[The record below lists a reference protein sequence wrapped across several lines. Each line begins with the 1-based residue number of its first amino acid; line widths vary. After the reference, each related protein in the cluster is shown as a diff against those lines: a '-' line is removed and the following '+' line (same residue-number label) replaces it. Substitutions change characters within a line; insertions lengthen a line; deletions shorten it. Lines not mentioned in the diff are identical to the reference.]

1 MILIYTVD
9 ENYGILFN
17 NRRVSRDRE
26 VVKDIFSI
34 TMDKRLFM
42 DEYSVEMFE
51 NAILENDIDVSD
63 NELIVEPDP
72 ISVCGAN
79 DVCFVEKEIID
90 KNKCNIEEVI
100 LYKWNRLYPS
110 DVQFDESLLEGK
122 ELVESYDFQG
132 YSHERITREIW
143 R

>member
-34 TMDKRLFM
+34 TMDKKLFM

-51 NAILENDIDVSD
+51 NML
-63 NELIVEPDP
+63 
-72 ISVCGAN
+72 C
-79 DVCFVEKEIID
+79 
-90 KNKCNIEEVI
+90 
-100 LYKWNRLYPS
+100 
-110 DVQFDESLLEGK
+110 
-122 ELVESYDFQG
+122 
-132 YSHERITREIW
+132 
-143 R
+143 